1 MTSAVEWASNIEN
14 RSIDLVLAVAE
25 VLLNK
30 AFVRIARHEKAVG
43 QWRRLALFLG
53 LSEEQVEDITNR
65 TCKLRERCI
74 QSLQHWKDNQD
85 ESGEM
90 ATVTLLSHKLR
101 LCRYRAL
108 AREY

>member
-1 MTSAVEWASNIEN
+1 MLDI
-14 RSIDLVLAVAE
+14 AE

-53 LSEEQVEDITNR
+53 LSEEQIEDITNR
-65 TCKLRERCI
+65 TCSSRERCI
-74 QSLQHWKDNQD
+74 QSLQHWKDLQD
-85 ESGEM
+85 ETGEL
-90 ATVTLLSHKLR
+90 ATSILLAHKLR

-108 AREY
+108 ARECVCVCVCVLSLIHI